1 MLDHYRKRLR
11 VTVGSSA
18 APYGYTLATWT
29 TGAVLTHAR
38 GIPDTAAA
46 LLFMTGA
53 VLGFA
58 FVGTLAF
65 GGVTKHFD
73 SDHGETPL
81 IWSSF
86 HLFSVG
92 LAIGASALVAR
103 YVDGAFAW
111 PLGGFLS
118 TATYLLG
125 AGAEV
130 TAAYEWEHRREETR
144 STGDKGAP

>member
-11 VTVGSSA
+11 ITVGSSA

-29 TGAVLTHAR
+29 TGAVLAHAR
-38 GIPDTAAA
+38 GIPDAFAA
-46 LLFMTGA
+46 LAFMAGA
-53 VLGFA
+53 VTGFA

-65 GGVTKHFD
+65 GGVTKRFD
-73 SDHGETPL
+73 RDHGETPL
-81 IWSSF
+81 IWGSF

-92 LAIGASALVAR
+92 LSIGAAALVA
-103 YVDGAFAW
+103 YHVGGPIAW

-125 AGAEV
+125 AGAEA
-130 TAAYEWEHRREETR
+130 TAAYEWEHR
-144 STGDKGAP
+144 GD